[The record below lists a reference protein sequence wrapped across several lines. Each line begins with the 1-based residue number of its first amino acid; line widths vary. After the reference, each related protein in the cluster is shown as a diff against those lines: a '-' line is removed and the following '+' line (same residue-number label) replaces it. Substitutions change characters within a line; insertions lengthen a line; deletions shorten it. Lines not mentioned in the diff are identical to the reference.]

1 MFGPQFAEGQ
11 TIHQG
16 KPLHLK
22 LPEDDAKAIETI
34 NPAFLERLAIASDK
48 YDCTMAM
55 SQWVSVQLTT
65 MHRQYGYTSHP
76 EHLLYSTYVFDEPY
90 HFQQI
95 TKLMVCN
102 RSNRNGTSDLSSSC
116 YDIPETI
123 QDMLPR
129 HIIST
134 IARKERELKKQFT
147 NGLEAIIA
155 PLLAKPLQN
164 GLLAKKD
171 NYSNISS
178 HQSKVACQCDSE
190 RVFFFFEELLRCNL
204 YPLTTA
210 IDSQSLSEL
219 LVNLEKCTF
228 GTPQKVYDT
237 PVTMAEYSQCTPKFN
252 TELQILKSK
261 MTDAFTGFCLD
272 CVLHGKPNDSKKF
285 VCRIPHEGFLGLK
298 ED

>member
-34 NPAFLERLAIASDK
+34 SKVLHHRYQLANPRPDPAFLERLAIASDK

-129 HIIST
+129 HIICKST
-134 IARKERELKKQFT
+134 
-147 NGLEAIIA
+147 
-155 PLLAKPLQN
+155 
-164 GLLAKKD
+164 
-171 NYSNISS
+171 S
-178 HQSKVACQCDSE
+178 
-190 RVFFFFEELLRCNL
+190 RCN
-204 YPLTTA
+204 
-210 IDSQSLSEL
+210 
-219 LVNLEKCTF
+219 
-228 GTPQKVYDT
+228 
-237 PVTMAEYSQCTPKFN
+237 
-252 TELQILKSK
+252 
-261 MTDAFTGFCLD
+261 
-272 CVLHGKPNDSKKF
+272 
-285 VCRIPHEGFLGLK
+285 
-298 ED
+298 